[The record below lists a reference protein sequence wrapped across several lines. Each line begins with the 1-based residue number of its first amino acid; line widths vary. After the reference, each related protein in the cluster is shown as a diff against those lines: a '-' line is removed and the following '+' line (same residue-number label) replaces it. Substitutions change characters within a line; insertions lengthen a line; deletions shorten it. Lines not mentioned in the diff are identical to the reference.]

1 MENRAIISHEIISS
15 IKPYKLWMEPTLD
28 NCGSPTNFYHY
39 RKKSGEISI
48 DNRGIICQL
57 YINEQRRHSS
67 TRASFINMEK
77 YLDAKHDAYDDK
89 ITGIKGRLSNTEK
102 AVKLDAIIES
112 YGKSGDIDYFLNR
125 NYNKTLKNYNKI
137 MGNIDM
143 IEGNYFQL
151 LSAQS
156 RIEELTKQV
165 EALTAKVEALEA

>member
-1 MENRAIISHEIISS
+1 MASKFWVESTVS
-15 IKPYKLWMEPTLD
+15 
-28 NCGSPTNFYHY
+28 NCGSIFDRY
-39 RKKSGEISI
+39 RYSRSSGYIEIG
-48 DNRGIICQL
+48 NTGLHCQL
-57 YINEQRRHSS
+57 MNEQKRHSG
-67 TRASFINMEK
+67 TRTSFRNMEN
-77 YLDAKHDAYDDK
+77 YVLAKHDAYDDK

-125 NYNKTLKNYNKI
+125 NYKKTLKNYNKI
-137 MGNIDM
+137 MSNIDM